1 MTSKRNSTVRTC
13 SVCGTEID
21 KTTAYTKTGE
31 QKPQG
36 RRCVNC
42 VDGVSAE
49 VKSTDAPQTTTEAPT
64 SAPQPETQATVTPQ
78 QIPATNDAGEG
89 ESSTMKYMIGA
100 ILVAVVL
107 WLVIE

>member
-1 MTSKRNSTVRTC
+1 MRTC

-42 VDGVSAE
+42 GDGASAE
-49 VKSTDAPQTTTEAPT
+49 VEPTDASQTTTEAPA
-64 SAPQPETQATVTPQ
+64 SAPPPETQATAAPQ
-78 QIPATNDAGEG
+78 PNPATNDADEG

-100 ILVAVVL
+100 ILVAIIL

>member
-1 MTSKRNSTVRTC
+1 MRTC

-31 QKPQG
+31 KKPQG

-42 VDGVSAE
+42 GDGASAE
-49 VKSTDAPQTTTEAPT
+49 VEPTDAPQTTTEAPA
-64 SAPQPETQATVTPQ
+64 SAPPPETQATAAPQ
-78 QIPATNDAGEG
+78 PNPATNDADEG

-100 ILVAVVL
+100 ILVAIIL

>member
-1 MTSKRNSTVRTC
+1 MRTC

-36 RRCVNC
+36 RRCIYC
-42 VDGVSAE
+42 VDGESAE
-49 VKSTDAPQTTTEAPT
+49 VKPTDAQQTMTEAPA
-64 SAPQPETQATVTPQ
+64 SAPQPETQATAAPQ
-78 QIPATNDAGEG
+78 PTPATNDANKG
-89 ESSTMKYMIGA
+89 ESSTMKYMIVA

>member
-1 MTSKRNSTVRTC
+1 MRTC

-42 VDGVSAE
+42 GDGASAE
-49 VKSTDAPQTTTEAPT
+49 VEPTDAPQTTTEAPASAPPPEPQAT
-64 SAPQPETQATVTPQ
+64 AAPQP
-78 QIPATNDAGEG
+78 IPAMNDADEG
-89 ESSTMKYMIGA
+89 ESSTMKYLIGA

-107 WLVIE
+107 WLVIG

>member
-1 MTSKRNSTVRTC
+1 MRTC

-42 VDGVSAE
+42 CDGASAE
-49 VKSTDAPQTTTEAPT
+49 VKPTDAPETTTEAPA
-64 SAPQPETQATVTPQ
+64 SAPPPETQATAAPQ
-78 QIPATNDAGEG
+78 ANPAANDADEG

-100 ILVAVVL
+100 ILVAIIL

>member
-1 MTSKRNSTVRTC
+1 MRTC

-36 RRCVNC
+36 RRCIHC
-42 VDGVSAE
+42 VDGESAE
-49 VKSTDAPQTTTEAPT
+49 IKPTD
-64 SAPQPETQATVTPQ
+64 APQPETQATAAPHPT
-78 QIPATNDAGEG
+78 PATNDANEG